1 MADLPRAEKP
11 DEVTD
16 KLINIPLLGFI
27 FKRLRLMSN
36 GRNDEATVR
45 EHIEELI
52 EEVDDDSKQIGADQ
66 GELIVNILKLHE
78 LTAAYLFIGSNLI
91 MSLALFT

>member
-1 MADLPRAEKP
+1 MADLPRAEKS

-52 EEVDDDSKQIGADQ
+52 EEVHVRLLSAH
-66 GELIVNILKLHE
+66 LL
-78 LTAAYLFIGSNLI
+78 
-91 MSLALFT
+91 